1 MDALREELTIQ
12 QVILE
17 SLRGETFDGAEAER
31 AETLKEIER
40 LTALLRQ
47 PRQAEPEQ
55 NGAGGECDS
64 DPEQGSCT
72 EPPLSASL
80 VTSIYSSNPTTFF
93 LLYTAP
99 FHYLILTAPLQGQ
112 QSTVVSPTPNR
123 RQTSGFFT
131 TPRKRQ
137 MDNGVWGSPASHSLP
152 SRKREY
158 DSTSL
163 GIANGQVKSRRTT
176 PTPGG
181 DPFASQES
189 PSNFR
194 GVEIIDLTGDDVD
207 YDSTCVAE
215 QIKQEKRQDQ
225 ETGDRHLALQ
235 LSSQESRP
243 SPGRSSTPAANL
255 AHTNA
260 FAKLM
265 ASQRSNSRGPTA
277 NYQLTVPEVKD
288 EGGPSPSM
296 PGAYDTRWDDNI
308 STPVPLPNLALRS
321 SHYGSVPTTP
331 QPLPLHYLQ
340 AGGSFSTGAM
350 HQSFG
355 PGAFPLA
362 MESPFVLRSQTGL
375 GQSPV
380 RGFNP
385 ALSMPPGGLERTP
398 SLPTAGGVSL
408 LDTINHTSMFDYSS
422 SMDADGSAFPD
433 RLTNFLQDAFHDPRV
448 TEKELDDL
456 LQNIRP
462 DMDIP
467 ERNRDGTPA
476 GLKSALY
483 PHQELAL
490 SWMKS
495 MEAGT
500 NKGGILADDMGLGK
514 TISTLAL
521 MLARPAISRPK
532 TNLIIGPLSLIR
544 QWEEEISKKTKLS
557 HRMSVFIYHNKKATT
572 EDLLKYDVVL
582 TTYGTIAA
590 EYKRLDKFMEEN
602 ADRNIDFNDRAN
614 GFKFPLLHPNKAE
627 FYRVILDE
635 AQCIKNKDTKTA
647 KACHRLR
654 TTYRWCLT
662 GTPMMNGVLELFSL
676 VHFLRIKPYC
686 VWENFR
692 QAFGVLFGRKGD
704 PKSVAMSRLR
714 ALLKAIMLRRKKDS
728 KLDGKPILKLPPK
741 TEEIVHAT
749 LSADERG
756 FYKQLEE
763 KSQVEFSKYLR
774 EGSVGKN
781 YSSILVLLLRMRQ
794 ACCHPHLNL
803 DVDDAVSFSDEEMI
817 TLVKTLEQNTVE
829 RIKAMEAFECPICF
843 DAVPSPSFFI
853 PCGHDSCNDC
863 VTRLADNAATMNLQ
877 AGDESDRAKCPV
889 CRTGFDPKKCFT
901 YDAFRSVYM
910 PEKIAK
916 NSESDAEEDSSSDD
930 DSGSEHGCDEDADS
944 KGNLKGFVV
953 DDDEFDDADYVKSD
967 GASKAKK
974 KKKQRKGKKKSADV
988 KPSMLKS
995 LRVEAGKNRVAYKR
1009 YMRYLRKT
1017 WMPAAKVTE
1026 CMTLLKKIQ
1035 ETGEKT
1041 IVFSQWTLLL
1051 DLLQVAMHHDKF
1063 ERKPERYDG
1072 SMSGEQRARVAKD
1085 FRDDRNVK
1093 VMLVSLRAGNAGLNL
1108 TAANNVIIMDPFW
1121 NPYIEMQAVDR
1132 AYRIGQQKEV
1142 KVYRILTQETVEDR
1156 IIALQ
1161 ERKKEI
1167 VEAALDETESMKIGR
1182 LNVNELKFLFN
1193 TRG

>member
-1 MDALREELTIQ
+1 ALTQRATSSDPKRTYACALVACLGEPQPLEPTEAPSMDALREELTIQ

-17 SLRGETFDGAEAER
+17 SLRAETFEGADAER
-31 AETLKEIER
+31 AETQKEIER

-55 NGAGGECDS
+55 NATPDEAHAWS
-64 DPEQGSCT
+64 RRPVPASSQGF
-72 EPPLSASL
+72 
-80 VTSIYSSNPTTFF
+80 V
-93 LLYTAP
+93 
-99 FHYLILTAPLQGQ
+99 
-112 QSTVVSPTPNR
+112 
-123 RQTSGFFT
+123 T

-137 MDNGVWGSPASHSLP
+137 MDDAGWGSPSLP
-152 SRKREY
+152 SRKREC

-163 GIANGQVKSRRTT
+163 GIVNGQVKSRRTT

-181 DPFASQES
+181 DPFASQDS
-189 PSNFR
+189 PGGFR

-215 QIKQEKRQDQ
+215 QIRQEKRQGQ
-225 ETGDRHLALQ
+225 ETKDRELALL
-235 LSSQESRP
+235 LSSQESMP
-243 SPGRSSTPAANL
+243 SPGPTTPAANP
-255 AHTNA
+255 AHANA

-265 ASQRSNSRGPTA
+265 ATQRSNVRGPIA
-277 NYQLTVPEVKD
+277 NYQPTMPEVTY
-288 EGGPSPSM
+288 EGGPSLSM
-296 PGAYDTRWDDNI
+296 PGAYDAGWDNDI
-308 STPVPLPNLALRS
+308 LSVAPPVPPNSAFRG
-321 SHYGSVPTTP
+321 SHYALVPPTP
-331 QPLPLHYLQ
+331 PPFPLNYLQ
-340 AGGSFSTGAM
+340 AGGTFITGARY
-350 HQSFG
+350 QSLG
-355 PGAFPLA
+355 PGASPPE
-362 MESPFVLRSQTGL
+362 MENPFILRSQTGP

-385 ALSMPPGGLERTP
+385 AFGMPPGGFGGTP

-408 LDTINHTSMFDYSS
+408 LDTIQRAGMLDLSS
-422 SMDADGSAFPD
+422 SMDPDGNAFPV
-433 RLTNFLQDAFHDPRV
+433 RLSNFLQDAFHDPRV

-490 SWMKS
+490 SWMKN

-532 TNLIIGPLSLIR
+532 TNLIIGPLSLLR
-544 QWEEEISKKTKLS
+544 QWEEEIAKKTKLS

-590 EYKRLDKFMEEN
+590 EYKRLSKFTEEN

-692 QAFGVLFGRKGD
+692 QAFGVLFGRRGD

-728 KLDGKPILKLPPK
+728 KLDGKPILKLPLK
-741 TEEIVHAT
+741 TEEIVHAE
-749 LSADERG
+749 LSPDERG

-763 KSQVEFSKYLR
+763 RSQVEFSKYLR
-774 EGSVGKN
+774 EGSIGKN

-803 DVDDAVSFSDEEMI
+803 DVEDAVPYSDEEMI
-817 TLVKTLEQNTVE
+817 KLVKTLGQNTVE

-843 DAVPSPSFFI
+843 DAVQSPSFFI
-853 PCGHDSCNDC
+853 PCGHDSCKDC
-863 VTRLADNAATMNLQ
+863 LTRLVDNAATMNLQ

-889 CRTGFDPKKCFT
+889 CRTGFDPRKCFT

-910 PEKIAK
+910 PETIVGK
-916 NSESDAEEDSSSDD
+916 SEPDAEEDSGSDEYSDWEHGADD
-930 DSGSEHGCDEDADS
+930 DDADS

-953 DDDEFDDADYVKSD
+953 EDDAFDDADYIKS
-967 GASKAKK
+967 ASTAEEKAPNAKTK
-974 KKKQRKGKKKSADV
+974 KGKGEKKSADV

-995 LRVEAGKNRVAYKR
+995 LRVQASKNRDAYMR

-1026 CMTLLKKIQ
+1026 CMNLLKKIQ

-1051 DLLQVAMHHDKF
+1051 DLLQVAMWHDHF
-1063 ERKPERYDG
+1063 TEKPERYDG
-1072 SMSGEQRARVAKD
+1072 SMSGEERARAAKD
-1085 FRDDRNVK
+1085 FRDNRNVK

-1142 KVYRILTQETVEDR
+1142 KVYRILTKETVEDR
-1156 IIALQ
+1156 IVELQ
-1161 ERKKEI
+1161 DRKKEI

-1182 LNVNELKFLFN
+1182 LNANELKFLFN
-1193 TRG
+1193 TKG